1 MKQTFT
7 YNETMLLILIV
18 ILSLLRGVYNL
29 YIIYV
34 TKEDKIDDILSS
46 SKKLSDKVDDFSFF
60 SIVQLLISIL
70 YLFSSVYFFVNDK
83 IKNVVFAMVC
93 LYMFIRSVLYF
104 VVRHLG
110 DIPFIPDTVNPRV
123 IYDLF
128 RLANLLLF
136 SASFYFIKVIFFN

>member
-18 ILSLLRGVYNL
+18 ILSLLRGIYNL

-83 IKNVVFAMVC
+83 IKNVIFALVC
-93 LYMFIRSVLYF
+93 LYMFIRSSLYF
-104 VVRHLG
+104 MIRFLG
-110 DIPFIPDTVNPRV
+110 NIPFIPDAVEPKYV
-123 IYDLF
+123 YDSF

-136 SASFYFIKVIFFN
+136 FASFYFIKVIFFN

>member
-7 YNETMLLILIV
+7 YNETRLLILIV
-18 ILSLLRGVYNL
+18 ILSLLRGAYNL

-83 IKNVVFAMVC
+83 IKNTVFAMVC

-110 DIPFIPDTVNPRV
+110 DIPFMPNTVNPRV

>member
-18 ILSLLRGVYNL
+18 ILSLLRGIYNL

-83 IKNVVFAMVC
+83 IKNVIFALVC
-93 LYMFIRSVLYF
+93 LYMFIRSSLYF
-104 VVRHLG
+104 MIR
-110 DIPFIPDTVNPRV
+110 
-123 IYDLF
+123 
-128 RLANLLLF
+128 F
-136 SASFYFIKVIFFN
+136 S

>member
-128 RLANLLLF
+128 RVANLLLF

>member
-83 IKNVVFAMVC
+83 IKNTVFAMVC

-110 DIPFIPDTVNPRV
+110 DIPFMPNTVNPRV

>member
-70 YLFSSVYFFVNDK
+70 YFFVNDK
-83 IKNVVFAMVC
+83 IKNTVFAMVC

-110 DIPFIPDTVNPRV
+110 DIPFMPNTVNPRV